1 MFYIFLDLL
10 WFTDKKSYT
19 LLFVSNAHN
28 FLFSFKKDIAFTNN
42 FLLFYNNQKNNNN
55 WNKFP
60 LKISFNADEDHDDN
74 ANENSNWAN
83 DSEIDIKKSISLSQ

>member
-1 MFYIFLDLL
+1 MLTIFYFLSIRISLL
-10 WFTDKKSYT
+10 Q
-19 LLFVSNAHN
+19 
-28 FLFSFKKDIAFTNN
+28 NN
-42 FLLFYNNQKNNNN
+42 FFLFYNNQKNNNN